1 VVDRL
6 KVQDGRAASP
16 SPTALVRTPNFS
28 CRPRGSRQVTGQL
41 SETGPF
47 CNSPPSLS
55 AVPRECVHNP
65 CPQSTSHNHRCH
77 SVLRPSWPWDTCS
90 ATAASPLPTSNHI
103 SRSMPSSARLLPGFT
118 ETTGGA
124 RTHRPTSSTSSTS
137 SDRRISAL
145 VERLRRLER
154 CPLVPRSQPP
164 DDPDRLLD
172 ALIDLVGQP
181 PGDRPERHRPKGVAR
196 DETRG
201 VLAPP

>member
-1 VVDRL
+1 MRPQPVSTINVAQPPVSQRSATVMAMGHLLGYGRVSATDQQPHLQVDAL
-6 KVQDGRAASP
+6 ERAAA
-16 SPTALVRTPNFS
+16 TGFYRDQ
-28 CRPRGSRQVTGQL
+28 RRG
-41 SETGPF
+41 
-47 CNSPPSLS
+47 
-55 AVPRECVHNP
+55 
-65 CPQSTSHNHRCH
+65 
-77 SVLRPSWPWDTCS
+77 
-90 ATAASPLPTSNHI
+90 
-103 SRSMPSSARLLPGFT
+103 
-118 ETTGGA
+118 
-124 RTHRPTSSTSSTS
+124 RTHRPTPSTSSTS